1 MSCYPYP
8 CVALLDFAS
17 WLKYPLIRVG
27 DDAITVL
34 TLVKIV
40 VWVGAIL
47 GLNFLVQHLFLRRV
61 LAHTRLNLGLQF
73 AIAKIFGYLFV
84 ALGFYIA
91 LVVNGVNLSSL
102 AVVAGALGLGL
113 GFGLQSIVGNFVAG
127 LVLLAERPVSVGDRI
142 EVSGVIGTV
151 TKISLRATTVTTND
165 NIAVIVPN
173 SELTSNPV
181 TNWSHGG
188 PLVRLRIPLGVA
200 YGSDL
205 ELLRTTLLEVAAAN
219 PDVMKSP
226 PPNVFFKGFGDS
238 ALNFELGVWTNTMTS
253 APGRFRSDLNFAI
266 ERALRERRIE
276 IPFPQQVVHV
286 RRLPETEKDEESM
299 RDLR

>member
-113 GFGLQSIVGNFVAG
+113 GFGLQSISRQFCRRSG
-127 LVLLAERPVSVGDRI
+127 LVGRT
-142 EVSGVIGTV
+142 SGVSRRPDRSIG
-151 TKISLRATTVTTND
+151 
-165 NIAVIVPN
+165 
-173 SELTSNPV
+173 SNW
-181 TNWSHGG
+181 N
-188 PLVRLRIPLGVA
+188 
-200 YGSDL
+200 
-205 ELLRTTLLEVAAAN
+205 
-219 PDVMKSP
+219 
-226 PPNVFFKGFGDS
+226 GDEDQPS
-238 ALNFELGVWTNTMTS
+238 G
-253 APGRFRSDLNFAI
+253 
-266 ERALRERRIE
+266 
-276 IPFPQQVVHV
+276 HH
-286 RRLPETEKDEESM
+286 
-299 RDLR
+299 RDDQ